1 MGPAPRFRDYP
12 DKIVNEIGKTV
23 RVPDFENYFGGR
35 SGGKVEGLKF
45 FRYALTENEPMLKK
59 EFNSQ
64 VFFACPK
71 TSVLET
77 NLFLSFMEENKL
89 WAYVRSRPPNAEL
102 VERFLKAKF
111 TPEQKK
117 VLQFIINDRDRGHVR
132 PIVVRSSSLG
142 EDAERAS
149 FAGIYKSVPLPNFH
163 EDPEVRLRQFESAI
177 KLVYASMFSEAAR
190 SYRSVKE
197 IPEGGEQMAVG
208 VQNMVG
214 RLGQTKTGQDIYHPE
229 ISFAAFS
236 YNDYPVAG
244 AKEEDGVAR
253 VAFGLGQGVVD
264 VEATAI
270 RVNLGR
276 PDPPAGM
283 YDVKQKLQCAPHSF
297 YALPISQAAGN
308 PTGENFYLQKFLLA
322 EHADQEKVSQYY
334 QYYDGF
340 DGIYDT
346 PRGERSSPVAT
357 FTKLLKGQ
365 HGNSFVKVLRTVND
379 LLKSYFGT
387 NVDFEGSADFIRGS
401 DGKWRTVFYVL
412 QARTQSRSDM
422 RRVEKLPEVPEESV
436 LLRAEG
442 AVGRGSQKFS
452 DIIYVPP
459 EKFSF
464 QTAME
469 ISQELREAGA
479 QFSKERHYLLLVPG
493 RFGSTDHSLGIPAD
507 FSSVEHAVAVIEY
520 MKGNWEPSQGTHM
533 FESMV
538 GSEKALL
545 HYSDGQ
551 LKLDRFKSRANWV
564 SHGKYYEH
572 YSFEKPFELLIDEK
586 RNCLVYQP

>member
-71 TSVLET
+71 TSVLQT

-89 WAYVRSRPPNAEL
+89 WAYVRGSPPDAEL
-102 VERFLKAKF
+102 VARFLKAAF
-111 TPEQKK
+111 TPEERKI
-117 VLQFIINDRDRGHVR
+117 LQFIINDRDRGHVR
-132 PIVVRSSSLG
+132 PIVVRSSALG

-163 EDPEVRLRQFESAI
+163 EDPEVRLRQFEAAI
-177 KLVYASMFSEAAR
+177 KLVYASVFSIAAR
-190 SYRSVKE
+190 DFRSVNE

-214 RLGQTKTGQDIYHPE
+214 RLGQTKAGQDIYHPE

-283 YDVKQKLQCAPHSF
+283 YDVRQTLHCAPNSF
-297 YALPISQAAGN
+297 YALPISQSAEN

-322 EHADQEKVSQYY
+322 EHADQEKVSPYY

-357 FTKLLKGQ
+357 FSKLLKNQ
-365 HGNSFVKVLRTVND
+365 HGNSFVKVLRTLND
-379 LLKSYFGT
+379 LLQSYFGT
-387 NVDFEGSADFIRGS
+387 KVDFEGSGDFIRG
-401 DGKWRTVFYVL
+401 DDAKWRTVVYTL
-412 QARTQSRSDM
+412 QARTQVRSRM
-422 RRVEKLPEVPEESV
+422 GRVEKLPEVPENSV
-436 LLRAEG
+436 LLKVEG

-459 EKFSF
+459 EKFNF
-464 QTAME
+464 QTAMA
-469 ISQELREAGA
+469 IAQELREAGA
-479 QFSKERHYLLLVPG
+479 KFSQERRYLILVPG
-493 RFGSTDHSLGIPAD
+493 RFGSKDHSLGVPAD
-507 FSSVEHAVAVIEY
+507 FSAVKHAVAVVEY
-520 MKGNWEPSQGTHM
+520 IKGNWEPSQGTHM
-533 FESMV
+533 FEEIV
-538 GSEKALL
+538 GSGKAML

-551 LKLDRFKSRANWV
+551 LKLDRFRPRA
-564 SHGKYYEH
+564 SGFSQGKYYEH

-586 RNCLVYQP
+586 RNCLIYQP